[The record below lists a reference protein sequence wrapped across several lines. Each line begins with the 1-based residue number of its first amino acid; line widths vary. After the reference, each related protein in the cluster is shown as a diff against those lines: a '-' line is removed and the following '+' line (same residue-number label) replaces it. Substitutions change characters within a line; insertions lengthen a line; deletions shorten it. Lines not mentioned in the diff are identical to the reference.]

1 MCRRRRDR
9 DASAVRDGSS
19 VVRARDAWLGEARV
33 DGGAGGRA
41 ARMRGMRGSRRALR
55 VRARVRARRAR
66 EGWGFARER
75 EIGIF
80 ANVD

>member
-1 MCRRRRDR
+1 MRD
-9 DASAVRDGSS
+9 DGSS

-66 EGWGFARER
+66 EGWGFARGR